1 MRYKA
6 GGKSIVGTYQQ
17 AQAISFQRFFR
28 AWREEVCKSLN
39 DSKFD
44 VGRKVVDGVEGSGGG
59 SGSGG

>member
-1 MRYKA
+1 M
-6 GGKSIVGTYQQ
+6 VGTYQQ

-28 AWREEVCKSLN
+28 AWREVCRSLN

-59 SGSGG
+59 GGG